1 MTSKIVVNNIGSDTG
16 INTVTFD
23 SNVER
28 GTSNLHSVGVEVA
41 GINVL
46 GADTPIGTGSTIYDD
61 GGARFSGIVT
71 ATAFHGDGSSLT
83 GVGASF
89 GNSSIN
95 TSGIITAT
103 SFTGNVIT
111 DKIVPT
117 GGVPSGGGG
126 GIIQVKQTV
135 VKTTQSRSGNGVTNR
150 YDIPGMS
157 ITITPKFSTSKIL
170 VRYHANISQT
180 SADGNGILRLMKDGS
195 VMSDFTGSDGTVANG
210 SSYIRVPSHWQI
222 GAFSN
227 EILDTA
233 GTTNAITYQLQ
244 WSMESGR
251 TIYLNR
257 RGGSAEYGTV
267 STITAMEV
275 SA

>member
-1 MTSKIVVNNIGSDTG
+1 MASELRVDKII
-16 INTVTFD
+16 
-23 SNVER
+23 
-28 GTSNLHSVGVEVA
+28 
-41 GINVL
+41 
-46 GADTPIGTGSTIYDD
+46 P
-61 GGARFSGIVT
+61 
-71 ATAFHGDGSSLT
+71 
-83 GVGASF
+83 
-89 GNSSIN
+89 
-95 TSGIITAT
+95 TSG
-103 SFTGNVIT
+103 
-111 DKIVPT
+111 VPT
-117 GGVPSGGGG
+117 GGGG

-135 VKTTQSRSGNGVTNR
+135 LTSHQSRSGGGAATR
-150 YDIPGMS
+150 YNISGFNVS
-157 ITITPKFSTSKIL
+157 ITPKFSTSKIL
-170 VRYHANISQT
+170 VRYVANVSQS
-180 SADGNGILRLMKDGS
+180 SADGNGLLRLMKNGS
-195 VMSDFTGSDGTVANG
+195 FMSDFVGSDGTVANG

>member
-1 MTSKIVVNNIGSDTG
+1 M
-16 INTVTFD
+16 
-23 SNVER
+23 
-28 GTSNLHSVGVEVA
+28 
-41 GINVL
+41 
-46 GADTPIGTGSTIYDD
+46 
-61 GGARFSGIVT
+61 
-71 ATAFHGDGSSLT
+71 SSELR
-83 GVGASF
+83 V
-89 GNSSIN
+89 
-95 TSGIITAT
+95 
-103 SFTGNVIT
+103 
-111 DKIVPT
+111 DKIIPTDGVPT
-117 GGVPSGGGG
+117 GGGG

-135 VKTTQSRSGNGVTNR
+135 VKTHVSRAGNGVANR

-157 ITITPKFSTSKIL
+157 ITITPKFATSKIL

-180 SADGNGILRLMKDGS
+180 SADGNGLLRLMKNGGF
-195 VMSDFTGSDGTVANG
+195 MADFNGSDGTVANG
-210 SSYIRVPSHWQI
+210 SSYIRIPSHWQI

-233 GTTNAITYQLQ
+233 GGTSAITYQLQ